1 MKTTAHLKCSRECK
15 IEPESN
21 EIEKT
26 THKIS
31 DIVSLFRYN
40 ILKNI
45 FSLDDIND
53 FELKDV

>member
-1 MKTTAHLKCSRECK
+1 MKTKAHLKCSCECK

-26 THKIS
+26 TQKIS

>member
-21 EIEKT
+21 EIEKKT
-26 THKIS
+26 QKIS
-31 DIVSLFRYN
+31 DIVSLFKYN
-40 ILKNI
+40 ILNSI

>member
-1 MKTTAHLKCSRECK
+1 MKTKAHLKCSRECK

-26 THKIS
+26 TQKIS

>member
-1 MKTTAHLKCSRECK
+1 MKTKAHLKCSREFK

-21 EIEKT
+21 EIGKT
-26 THKIS
+26 TKKIS
-31 DIVSLFRYN
+31 DIVSLFKYN
-40 ILKNI
+40 KLNSI

>member
-1 MKTTAHLKCSRECK
+1 MKTKAHLKCSCECK

-26 THKIS
+26 TQKIS
-31 DIVSLFRYN
+31 DIVSLFKYS
-40 ILKNI
+40 ILNSI
-45 FSLDDIND
+45 FSLEDIND

>member
-1 MKTTAHLKCSRECK
+1 MKTTVHLKCSRECK

-26 THKIS
+26 TQKIS

>member
-1 MKTTAHLKCSRECK
+1 MKTKAHLKCSRECK

-26 THKIS
+26 TKKIS
-31 DIVSLFRYN
+31 DIVSLFKYN
-40 ILKNI
+40 KLNSI

>member
-1 MKTTAHLKCSRECK
+1 MKTTVHLKCSLECK

-26 THKIS
+26 TQKIS
-31 DIVSLFRYN
+31 DIVSLFKYN
-40 ILKNI
+40 ILNSI